1 MRAMI
6 QLQAIQL
13 LRGSRVLLEGADLTV
28 HPGQKLGLIGAN
40 GSGKSS
46 LFKLVLGEL
55 HEDVGSISIPKDWRL
70 AHMAQEVGEST
81 RNAVDYV
88 IDGDAELRQLEA
100 RLEDA
105 EGETLARLYERME
118 AVDGYTA
125 MARAQKLLDGLGFQP
140 GDDTKPVTA
149 FSGGWRIRLNLARAL
164 MCRSDLLLLD
174 EPTNHLD
181 LDATVWL
188 ERWLQAY
195 SGTLL
200 IISHDRDFLDN
211 VVGGI
216 VHLEQQKLVA
226 YSGNYSAFE
235 IQRAD
240 RLSQQAQAFE
250 KQQQRIAEIE
260 SFVRRF
266 RAKATKAKQA
276 QSRLKELDRMEQI
289 APAHVDTPFSFRF
302 PKPDKLP
309 QTLLS
314 LSEAELGYEHEN
326 TLVNRVEFSVLA
338 SSRIG
343 LLGHNGAGK
352 STLVKTLASSLDLLA
367 GERSEAQHLKL
378 GYYSQHQLETLDF
391 EASPALHIQR
401 ISAKATEQEIRTFLG
416 SFGFHG
422 DRVFEVIEHF
432 SGGEKARLA
441 LAILAWQKPN
451 LLLLDEPTNHLDL
464 EVRHALTLALQL
476 YEGAIVIV
484 SHDRHLLKNTVEQFY
499 LVDSGSVTEFDGDLA
514 DYESWLSAKPGAQVE
529 PPEGAPVPLSKED
542 KKERRQQAAAQ
553 RERLK
558 PLHSAIKKLEK
569 QMLVLQEKLA
579 KTEEQLADTDL
590 YQDKN
595 KAKLQQL
602 IVEQGN
608 WKAELETLEMDWL
621 EQSEALEQAQAET

>member
-1 MRAMI
+1 
-6 QLQAIQL
+6 
-13 LRGSRVLLEGADLTV
+13 V
-28 HPGQKLGLIGAN
+28 
-40 GSGKSS
+40 
-46 LFKLVLGEL
+46 
-55 HEDVGSISIPKDWRL
+55 
-70 AHMAQEVGEST
+70 
-81 RNAVDYV
+81 
-88 IDGDAELRQLEA
+88 
-100 RLEDA
+100 
-105 EGETLARLYERME
+105 
-118 AVDGYTA
+118 
-125 MARAQKLLDGLGFQP
+125 
-140 GDDTKPVTA
+140 
-149 FSGGWRIRLNLARAL
+149 
-164 MCRSDLLLLD
+164 
-174 EPTNHLD
+174 
-181 LDATVWL
+181 
-188 ERWLQAY
+188 
-195 SGTLL
+195 
-200 IISHDRDFLDN
+200 
-211 VVGGI
+211 
-216 VHLEQQKLVA
+216 
-226 YSGNYSAFE
+226 
-235 IQRAD
+235 
-240 RLSQQAQAFE
+240 
-250 KQQQRIAEIE
+250 
-260 SFVRRF
+260 
-266 RAKATKAKQA
+266 
-276 QSRLKELDRMEQI
+276 
-289 APAHVDTPFSFRF
+289 
-302 PKPDKLP
+302 
-309 QTLLS
+309 
-314 LSEAELGYEHEN
+314 
-326 TLVNRVEFSVLA
+326 
-338 SSRIG
+338 
-343 LLGHNGAGK
+343 
-352 STLVKTLASSLDLLA
+352 
-367 GERSEAQHLKL
+367 
-378 GYYSQHQLETLDF
+378 
-391 EASPALHIQR
+391 
-401 ISAKATEQEIRTFLG
+401 FLG